1 MTYAAFDAIISIGY
15 RKRYH
20 KELDNC
26 MSFQIITDSCCDF
39 TDMQYQSMNVACV
52 PLSVMWDGQCH
63 DHFSNEAA
71 LKDFYQQMR
80 EGLIATTSALNPDNW
95 AKVMEPFL
103 KEGKNLLVLAVS
115 SGISTT
121 YQSAMI
127 AASELK
133 ESYPERIIQVV
144 DSLSGSLGEGLLL
157 WYACRLRD
165 AGESLSYVADWLRD
179 HCGRVCHWVTVNDLS
194 HLKRSGRLSS
204 AGAFV
209 GTMLDIKP
217 IIKVTEEGKL
227 VSDGKVR
234 GRRASIRMLAQ
245 KFAQFRS
252 VRDEDVVTIAHGDC
266 LEDAQALASILKQ
279 EYGVKQILMGY
290 VGPILGAHTGP
301 GVLGL
306 FHLGKER

>member
-1 MTYAAFDAIISIGY
+1 
-15 RKRYH
+15 
-20 KELDNC
+20 

-39 TDMQYQSMNVACV
+39 TEEQLRKLHVASV

-63 DHFSNEAA
+63 AHFSSEAE
-71 LKDFYQQMR
+71 LKDFYDQMR
-80 EGLIATTSALNPDNW
+80 GGLVATTSALNPDNW
-95 AKVMEPFL
+95 ANIMESFL
-103 KEGKNLLVLAVS
+103 REGKDLLVIAVS

-121 YQSAMI
+121 YQSAVI
-127 AASELK
+127 AASELG
-133 ESYPERIIQVV
+133 EAYPQRVIRVI
-144 DSLSGSLGEGLLL
+144 DSLSGSLGEGLLV
-157 WYACRLRD
+157 WHACRMRD
-165 AGESLSYVADWLRD
+165 AGESLQKTADWLEA
-179 HCGRVCHWVTVNDLS
+179 HCRRVCHWVTVNDLS
-194 HLKRSGRLSS
+194 NLKRSGRLSS

-245 KFAQFRS
+245 KFAQARS
-252 VRDEDVVTIAHGDC
+252 FDNEDLVTVAHGDC
-266 LEDAQALASILKQ
+266 PEDADTLETILKE
-279 EYGVKQILMGY
+279 EYGVKNILKGY

-306 FHLGKER
+306 FHIGTGR